1 MKTTQHENARNLYLQ
16 TSLSKTQIAEL
27 LGISRTTIY
36 NWANQGN
43 WERLRKS
50 AQHMPAIIS
59 EKLYYVLGHLA
70 DNLLSEHRVMKP
82 CTRSEAETIYKLT
95 LSINKLKNRATLNE
109 SMEAFQSLLD
119 QVKHTDPKLAEQI
132 APHMSEY
139 FTRQSSIYSYT
150 HAPANFNSMGFTPI
164 PSINEDDSRL
174 DLEERFRMEQE
185 QHDAMYPPYTEE
197 QAAAADAEAAANGQ
211 AEMTDEEKEA
221 AIKAYFQQQDQ
232 EEQSTP
238 QEVIS
243 YETYLRQ
250 HGTPEQIQNAIEM
263 GLFPSTNPDSQN
275 RAA

>member
-27 LGISRTTIY
+27 LGVSRTTIY

-59 EKLYYVLGHLA
+59 EKLYYVLGHVA
-70 DNLLSEHRVMKP
+70 DSLLSEHRVMKP

-109 SMEAFQSLLD
+109 SMESFQSLLD
-119 QVKHTDPKLAEQI
+119 QVKHTDPKLAEQM

-150 HAPANFNSMGFTPI
+150 HAPANFNSMGFTPV
-164 PSINEDDSRL
+164 PSVNQDDAKL
-174 DLEERFRMEQE
+174 DLQERFRMEQE
-185 QHDAMYPPYTEE
+185 EMDAMYPPYTEE
-197 QAAAADAEAAANGQ
+197 QAQAADAEDAANGQ

-221 AIKAYFQQQDQ
+221 AIKAYFRQQDQ
-232 EEQSTP
+232 NEQSNP
-238 QEVIS
+238 KDVIDIEAIFR
-243 YETYLRQ
+243 YY
-250 HGTPEQIQNAIEM
+250 GTPEQIQNAIDM
-263 GLFPSTNPDSQN
+263 GLLAPRNPDSQN